1 MLLNTWLIIISIIL
15 LYIIVKKIINL
26 EKPFNEEQFIEKYN
40 NYKKLEE
47 TMNLDKITRNIPS
60 ITSYFIGLNNI

>member
-1 MLLNTWLIIISIIL
+1 MQLNTWLIIISIIL
-15 LYIIVKKIINL
+15 FYIIVKKIINL
-26 EKPFNEEQFIEKYN
+26 GKPFNEEQFIEKYN

-47 TMNLDKITRNIPS
+47 KMNLEKITQNIQS

>member
-47 TMNLDKITRNIPS
+47 TINLDKITENIPS